1 MVSEAASSAGS
12 RPPTMLARPPD
23 STYRLDLPAAPTYR
37 LDLPAAPTY
46 RLDLPAAPTY
56 RLDLAAA
63 LTVRGPTRGPGGDT
77 ASAA

>member
-1 MVSEAASSAGS
+1 MVSEAASSADS

-23 STYRLDLPAAPTYR
+23 STYRLDLAAAPTYR
-37 LDLPAAPTY
+37 LDLAAA
-46 RLDLPAAPTY
+46 LTY